1 MSTLLN
7 AAVGWILVAAAV
19 IAAVLAAH
27 WRRDLLLARRDNARL
42 RESAQRRSTP
52 RDILAHEIRTPLALI
67 SASAEL
73 LAEETPG
80 DLNEVQRRFVTTI
93 LDNARDA
100 SQMAEDF
107 LTEARLDHE
116 VLSLRTQH
124 VELRGLVRELIQEMR
139 RSAHTTIRLESH
151 GRPVRIEAD
160 RGLLRQAVAN
170 TVTNALR
177 HSDGGTV
184 TVHISADTDD
194 ALITVMDDGVGMS
207 RQERSRAFIPY
218 ATSNPLTAPS
228 SRGAGLGM
236 MVTQR
241 IMEAHGGRVLI
252 DTIATRGT
260 TVYLTLP
267 LRPDTPPSG
276 AAQDVAGD
284 DAVGDDT
291 PPAIAAQD
299 DAAPVRPQ
307 TRNHRSVEV
316 KEKSDDA

>member
-1 MSTLLN
+1 MMGLMSVFLN
-7 AAVGWILVAAAV
+7 VAVGWALATAAV
-19 IAAVLAAH
+19 AAAVLAAR
-27 WRRDLLLARRDNARL
+27 WRRELTLARRDNARL
-42 RESAQRRSTP
+42 REEAQRRSTP
-52 RDILAHEIRTPLALI
+52 RDVLAHEIRTPLALI

-73 LAEETPG
+73 LDEETPG
-80 DLNEVQRRFVTTI
+80 DLNQVQRRFVTTI

-116 VLSLRTQH
+116 VRDLRRER
-124 VELRGLVRELIQEMR
+124 VELRALVRDLIQEMR
-139 RSAHTTIRLESH
+139 RSARTPIRLNDH
-151 GRPVRIEAD
+151 GRPVRVEAD

-170 TVTNALR
+170 AVTNALR
-177 HSDGGTV
+177 HCDGRPV
-184 TVHISADTDD
+184 TVRISADTDD
-194 ALITVMDDGVGMS
+194 ALITVMDDGTGMN
-207 RQERSRAFIPY
+207 RQERRRAFTPY

-267 LRPDTPPSG
+267 LHP
-276 AAQDVAGD
+276 
-284 DAVGDDT
+284 DAVSGSLL
-291 PPAIAAQD
+291 P
-299 DAAPVRPQ
+299 DAAPTNGAP
-307 TRNHRSVEV
+307 
-316 KEKSDDA
+316 A

>member
-1 MSTLLN
+1 MSAFLN
-7 AAVGWILVAAAV
+7 VSVGWALVVATVVAT
-19 IAAVLAAH
+19 VLAAR
-27 WRRDLLLARRDNARL
+27 WRRALARVRRDNTLL
-42 RESAQRRSTP
+42 REAAQRRSTP

-80 DLNEVQRRFVTTI
+80 DLNEIQRRFVTTI

-116 VLSLRTQH
+116 VRSLRRER
-124 VELRGLVRELIQEMR
+124 VELRGLVRKLIQEMR
-139 RSAHTTIRLESH
+139 RTARTTIRLEDH
-151 GRPVRIEAD
+151 GRPVRVDAD

-177 HSDGGTV
+177 HCDDEPV
-184 TVHISADTDD
+184 TVRISADTDD

-207 RQERSRAFIPY
+207 VQERRRAFTPY

-252 DTIATRGT
+252 DTIAARGT

-267 LRPDTPPSG
+267 LHPDGARAGSPAPDTAATNG
-276 AAQDVAGD
+276 A
-284 DAVGDDT
+284 
-291 PPAIAAQD
+291 P
-299 DAAPVRPQ
+299 
-307 TRNHRSVEV
+307 
-316 KEKSDDA
+316 

>member
-1 MSTLLN
+1 MRTFLNVAIGWVLVTAVVVST
-7 AAVGWILVAAAV
+7 
-19 IAAVLAAH
+19 VLAVR
-27 WRRDLLLARRDNARL
+27 WRRALTLARRDNARL
-42 RESAQRRSTP
+42 REEAQRRSTP
-52 RDILAHEIRTPLALI
+52 RDVLAHEIRTPLALI

-73 LAEETPG
+73 LDEETPG

-116 VLSLRTQH
+116 VRTLRRER
-124 VELRGLVRELIQEMR
+124 VELRALVRELIQEMR
-139 RSAHTTIRLESH
+139 RTAHTPIRLEDH
-151 GRPVRIEAD
+151 GRPVRVEAD

-170 TVTNALR
+170 AVTNALR
-177 HSDGGTV
+177 HCDGAPV
-184 TVHISADTDD
+184 TVRISADTDD
-194 ALITVMDDGVGMS
+194 ALITVMDDGVGMN
-207 RQERSRAFIPY
+207 RQERRRAFTPY

-252 DTIATRGT
+252 DTIAARGT

-267 LRPDTPPSG
+267 LRPDAMQAG
-276 AAQDVAGD
+276 APQ
-284 DAVGDDT
+284 
-291 PPAIAAQD
+291 P
-299 DAAPVRPQ
+299 DAAP
-307 TRNHRSVEV
+307 RNGAAANGAPV
-316 KEKSDDA
+316 